1 MSTFVLGV
9 IGDFEMDTSTW
20 IAIVTAILGVFGALL
35 KIVWDLSQKRLELI
49 EINMNKFVSKEE
61 VEVLRKLIDDMEE
74 QLKSIDSEHDSNSE
88 KLNSIVENL
97 RESLA
102 DARETIAGFG
112 STYVTRKEFYEDRK
126 N

>member
-1 MSTFVLGV
+1 MEYSALGLL
-9 IGDFEMDTSTW
+9 GEFSMDTTTW
-20 IAIVTAILGVFGALL
+20 IAIITAIAGVFGALL

-49 EINMNKFVSKEE
+49 ENGMDKLVSKEE
-61 VEVLRKLIDDMEE
+61 VDALRKSITMIEEQIQKIDD
-74 QLKSIDSEHDSNSE
+74 EHDTNTE
-88 KLNSIVENL
+88 KLNEIVENL

-112 STYVTRKEFYEDRK
+112 SSYVTRKEFYEERK